1 MRFTGIIL
9 ISLALLATPVMA
21 QGLTAD
27 DLRPPIP
34 SRTML
39 SLDKFVSSYPGQKMT
54 LFQDYRFG
62 YELTAYVLTRK
73 LVKEHIQKVIDQ
85 YNITDPYAVED
96 LINSYLDMTPQE
108 REVLVFLFFTAP
120 NISNRYFIN
129 HLQGLENTVYLE
141 YGSSPVQ
148 KHVMKAR
155 QAMKKERRD
164 YPTKY
169 EMVYDEG
176 TRPLFVD
183 LDEDYLYY
191 PERVVLEDQGWD
203 SMNKAYRWAFA
214 FNFTDEDIARIEEFI
229 LNDIDVEFSLVI
241 SDPEFFK
248 YMGVRPHMKYQIL
261 NLVDPE
267 FVDFMEAI
275 EAMSPPKEH
284 VKVNDDLWIR

>member
-27 DLRPPIP
+27 DLRPPVP

-39 SLDKFVSSYPGQKMT
+39 SMDKFLSCYPGQRMT
-54 LFQDYRFG
+54 LFRDCEFG

-85 YNITDPYAVED
+85 YNITDPDAVEN

-129 HLQGLENTVYLE
+129 HLRGLEDTVYLE
-141 YGSSPVQ
+141 YGSPRVQ
-148 KHVMKAR
+148 KHVLKAR

-164 YPTKY
+164 YPTKD

-176 TRPLFVD
+176 TRPLFLD

-191 PERVVLEDQGWD
+191 PEKVVLEDQGWD
-203 SMNKAYRWAFA
+203 SMNKAYRWSFA
-214 FNFTDEDIARIEEFI
+214 FNFTDEDIARIEELI
-229 LNDIDVEFSLVI
+229 LNDIDVEFSLVLT
-241 SDPEFFK
+241 DPEFFK
-248 YMGVRPHMKYQIL
+248 YTGVRPHMKYQIL
-261 NLVDPE
+261 RLVDPE

-275 EAMSPPKEH
+275 EAMSPPKERI
-284 VKVNDDLWIR
+284 KLNRNLWLR